1 MIFGRKECIHVSSV
15 VFVFAF
21 LMRKSAKLSKDIN
34 LNVFRYGGIHVQKKE
49 PNIST
54 LVAESSFSGMTRR
67 REREAKKEEEDTNPN
82 WELTKGERNKRRE

>member
-1 MIFGRKECIHVSSV
+1 M
-15 VFVFAF
+15 
-21 LMRKSAKLSKDIN
+21 
-34 LNVFRYGGIHVQKKE
+34 QKRE

-82 WELTKGERNKRRE
+82 WELTKRERNKQFVCFSTVFFFCTCIPPAKYIQVIYSR